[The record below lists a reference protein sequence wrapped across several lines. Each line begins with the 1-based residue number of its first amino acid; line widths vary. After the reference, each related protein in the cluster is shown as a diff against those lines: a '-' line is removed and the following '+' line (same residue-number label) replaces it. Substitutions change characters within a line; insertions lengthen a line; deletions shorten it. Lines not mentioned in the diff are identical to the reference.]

1 MNFHTIYSSADK
13 SEISILENL
22 FRDEGIEYR
31 IQQDKH
37 EAAGGEDQ
45 VEKRIQ
51 VEEKDRDKAKELLD
65 QTGFLR
71 VGGSTVDTQPRRK
84 PGRWVFFAL
93 AALIL
98 VIIALILGWFMNPE

>member
-1 MNFHTIYSSADK
+1 MNFTTIYSSTDK

-31 IQQDKH
+31 IQQDRH
-37 EAAGGEDQ
+37 EAEANRDQ

-51 VEEKDRDKAKELLD
+51 VPEEDRERARELLD

-71 VGGSTVDTQPRRK
+71 VGDSGVDVQPKRR

-98 VIIALILGWFMNPE
+98 VIIAIILGWFMNPG